1 MIYYG
6 GNNLPA
12 KLRSKRRRA
21 AKIKSLKLNGDVNIS
36 VSYTRPEKPV
46 FFSAKPEPISAAPVN
61 AKKTAAI
68 KPETTAKREKSAPAA
83 KEKAKAKANEEK
95 PTEKKTPAAREKTAA
110 SEKTAAKE
118 KTATKEKTTAKEDSK
133 KDAPTVKEKTTAD
146 KKKAEKVK
154 KPAYKSVN
162 GTFDKTTEEVKTEE
176 VVAEQHAEV
185 KTEEVVAEQ
194 PAEVKTEEVVAE
206 QHAEVKTEEVVTEQP
221 AEVKTEEE
229 VAEQPAEVKT
239 EEVVAE
245 QPAEVK
251 TEEVVTEQPA
261 EVKTEEEVAEQPAE
275 VKTEEV
281 AEQPAEVKT
290 EEVAA
295 KNDDKFKLDA
305 TENADILS
313 KMATKRGRK
322 LIYAPKEA
330 IYEITGIKIDVDGK
344 KNDKGVKVKDILE
357 AEIKEGL
364 KLGYLDKYDGLKTSE
379 IKEEYEND
387 TVWEIAEQEFKKMG
401 LLLDGDKIKVYV
413 FDYTGTGCH
422 HIGYIPESN
431 AAELIPY
438 LKDMDK
444 YSFDLDGIITGGK
457 SKTVIKDPKT
467 GKITITKGKDGN
479 YGVDL
484 DVTIINRKD

>member
-36 VSYTRPEKPV
+36 VSYTRPEKPLLV
-46 FFSAKPEPISAAPVN
+46 SAKPETKPAAPVK
-61 AKKTAAI
+61 AKKAETI
-68 KPETTAKREKSAPAA
+68 KPETAAKRENTAPEAKEKPKAKIGKEKEISETKEEPAEKKKPAAKEKPAVKEAPAA
-83 KEKAKAKANEEK
+83 KEK
-95 PTEKKTPAAREKTAA
+95 PAT
-110 SEKTAAKE
+110 
-118 KTATKEKTTAKEDSK
+118 
-133 KDAPTVKEKTTAD
+133 D
-146 KKKAEKVK
+146 KKKTEKAA
-154 KPAYKSVN
+154 KPAKKAEEEVV
-162 GTFDKTTEEVKTEE
+162 TEKIPPEQPIEVKPEEVVPEQPVEVKTEE
-176 VVAEQHAEV
+176 VVIEQPVEVKTEEVAHEQPVEV
-185 KTEEVVAEQ
+185 KTEEVVPEQ
-194 PAEVKTEEVVAE
+194 PVEVKTEEVVI
-206 QHAEVKTEEVVTEQP
+206 EQP
-221 AEVKTEEE
+221 AEVKPEEE
-229 VAEQPAEVKT
+229 VVPEQPVEVKAEEIVIEQPVEAKT
-239 EEVVAE
+239 EEVVA
-245 QPAEVK
+245 V
-251 TEEVVTEQPA
+251 
-261 EVKTEEEVAEQPAE
+261 
-275 VKTEEV
+275 
-281 AEQPAEVKT
+281 
-290 EEVAA
+290 

-305 TENADILS
+305 TENADLLS
-313 KMATKRGRK
+313 KMAMKRARK

-330 IYEITGIKIDVDGK
+330 IFEVTGIKIDVDGK

-422 HIGYIPESN
+422 HIGYIPDDK
-431 AAELIPY
+431 ATELLPY

-457 SKTVIKDPKT
+457 SKTVTKDPKT